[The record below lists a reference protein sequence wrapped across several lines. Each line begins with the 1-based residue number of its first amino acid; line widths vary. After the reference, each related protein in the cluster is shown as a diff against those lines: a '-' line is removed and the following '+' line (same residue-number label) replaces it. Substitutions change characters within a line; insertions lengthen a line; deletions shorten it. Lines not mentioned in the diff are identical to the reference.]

1 MSKRY
6 GITQKRNHLFKIAK
20 LEKQIA
26 LLAAEKWAEVARA
39 NLFKDK
45 LDKLIKCIQRVA
57 KNSALLP
64 PEVRLQPH
72 FMPGYRLPILPKLE
86 LSHVDGVMDMPVAL
100 SVDLHPL
107 EIFIRENPKEFQ
119 KVIHIIFRND
129 ANNEVR
135 YMISD
140 EAMACLPAEMIF
152 EYLSN
157 SILDMIKE
165 LQSGM
170 QGKKGKQGKKQGK
183 FHPEPKEL

>member
-6 GITQKRNHLFKIAK
+6 GRTQKRNHLFRIAQ

-45 LDKLIKCIQRVA
+45 LDTLIKCIQRISEH
-57 KNSALLP
+57 SALIP
-64 PEVRLQPH
+64 PKLTLQPH
-72 FMPGYRLPILPKLE
+72 FMPGYRLPIFPKLE
-86 LSHVDGVMDMPVAL
+86 LSHIGYVAMEMPVL

-107 EIFIRENPKEFQ
+107 EVFIRDNPEAFQ